1 MLSSHNVIS
10 AMPAARTA
18 KRQFRVPGQKK
29 KRKGS
34 AKMPF
39 FSKHQKCPSIDPT
52 MAFVFQKLK
61 REKDGQVEKYVTGKA
76 YALARL
82 GSSLEWTE
90 TDFCQDLLND
100 SAFHS
105 RAQNFFATTWEGGI
119 DKSMPTIY
127 PSC

>member
-1 MLSSHNVIS
+1 
-10 AMPAARTA
+10 
-18 KRQFRVPGQKK
+18 
-29 KRKGS
+29 
-34 AKMPF
+34 
-39 FSKHQKCPSIDPT
+39 

-105 RAQNFFATTWEGGI
+105 RAQNFFRYNLGRGYRQVHAYHIPELLKAKAGGPRCWVLLTS
-119 DKSMPTIY
+119 KGVRLSGLY
-127 PSC
+127 KR